1 MANLP
6 PNKPIVPITEA
17 DVKPFS
23 ANTESVIK
31 TIGSDLNGLQEQV
44 GELNLGL
51 GTLQTQVNNLPQTA
65 PPPGFPRLQF
75 GTAAT
80 THDAIGAR
88 VQFPKCFA
96 TIPTVVITAWYG
108 GSYSHE
114 PNQAANQSHQHAA
127 ITSVS
132 PLGFTFTCQP
142 PYAFAPYNVQVSWIA
157 ISA

>member
-6 PNKPIVPITEA
+6 PKNPIVPITEA

-31 TIGSDLNGLQEQV
+31 TIGSDINGLQDQV
-44 GELNLGL
+44 TDLRSDF
-51 GTLQTQVNNLPQTA
+51 GTLQMQVNNLPR
-65 PPPGFPRLQF
+65 FPQLQF
-75 GTAAT
+75 GAAAT
-80 THDAIGAR
+80 THDAIGAT
-88 VQFPKCFA
+88 VQFPKAFG

-108 GSYSHE
+108 GTDSHE

-127 ITSVS
+127 ITSIS
-132 PLGFTFTCQP
+132 PRGFTFTCQP
-142 PYAFAPYNVQVSWIA
+142 PYGIVPYNVQVSWIA